1 MYIMVRAL
9 GHKTLTV
16 QEDVYNLLKEYKF
29 ENRLDSLGAAIEHA
43 IKKAKDRI
51 ENVSD

>member
-1 MYIMVRAL
+1 MARAL

-16 QEDVYNLLKEYKF
+16 QPEVYDLLKEYKF
-29 ENRLDSLGAAIEHA
+29 EHRLDSLGAAIEHA
-43 IKKAKDRI
+43 INKAK

>member
-1 MYIMVRAL
+1 MARAL

-16 QEDVYNLLKEYKF
+16 QPEVYELLREYKF

-43 IKKAKDRI
+43 IRRAT
-51 ENVSD
+51 ENED